1 MTGSARR
8 RSPGARPVNH
18 HRLVGA
24 LLVGLVAL
32 VAGCGTPPQEDTTQ
46 RLTAAIPGDPV
57 SLDWGLNT
65 EALTID
71 IAQNIFEPLFAAD
84 RTWQPKPMLADG
96 YTLTEGN
103 TVYTI
108 PIRRDVTFQ
117 NGQPMGAADVVASL
131 NRWFIISGQAQLIK
145 SALRGVQVLDP
156 YTVQVRFDRPQRSFI
171 PDLASLVQPCIV
183 LPAAIAE
190 AAGAKPLTDAQI
202 IGTGPYQLERFV
214 HGQYVD
220 LRRFPG
226 YRSRT
231 EDWGGLNG
239 RKVARIPQLR
249 FRVVT
254 DSTVRLN
261 GLSTGQWQYAQ
272 SLDSD
277 FYDLITGNTELTGLP
292 ERSSL
297 IEFLLINSGAG
308 PFRSLAAR
316 QGLNQLLDK
325 RALAEATLGPA
336 KLWEPLTGQFAFP
349 DDAAMYSTAGM
360 DTYRA
365 HDPAKASQLLSSAG
379 VGPNS
384 PIRILTTHTY
394 PNYYQMAVVVQ
405 SELRS
410 IGISAQLQVYD
421 FPTMVSKLSS
431 DPGSWDLSMTSFA
444 GEIMAPTQ
452 VLFLTPKWPGGY
464 RSAAMDAAIAQYEAS
479 ADDAAAKAAIDRI
492 QAVVW
497 QEVPDIGIGK
507 QVKLDAVTHQVR
519 DYQNFVGQGFWN
531 AYLAPARTAD

>member
-1 MTGSARR
+1 VT
-8 RSPGARPVNH
+8 RP
-18 HRLVGA
+18 RIVGA
-24 LLVGLVAL
+24 LLVGLAVL
-32 VAGCGTPPQEDTTQ
+32 LAGCGAPAPEDSTQ

-65 EALTID
+65 DALTID

-84 RTWQPKPMLADG
+84 RSWQPRPMLADG
-96 YTLTEGN
+96 YTLTDAN
-103 TVYTI
+103 SVYTI
-108 PIRRDVTFQ
+108 PLRHDVTFH
-117 NGQPMGAADVVASL
+117 NGQPMTAADVVASL
-131 NRWFIISGQAQLIK
+131 DRWFAISGQAQLIK
-145 SALRGVQVLDP
+145 SALRGVSALDP
-156 YTVQVRFDRPQRSFI
+156 YTVRVAFDRPVRSFI

-183 LPAAIAE
+183 LPASIAR
-190 AAGAKPLTDAQI
+190 AAGKKPLTDAEI
-202 IGTGPYQLERFV
+202 IGTGPYQLDRFV

-226 YRSRT
+226 YHSRT

-272 SLDSD
+272 SLDNDS
-277 FYDLITGNTELTGLP
+277 YDLITGNTELTALP

-316 QGLNQLLDK
+316 QGLNLLLDK
-325 RALAEATLGPA
+325 RGLAEATLGPA
-336 KLWEPLTGQFAFP
+336 KLWEPQTGQFAFP
-349 DDAAMYSTAGM
+349 DDTAMYSTAGM

-365 HDPAKASQLLSSAG
+365 HDPVRAKQLLNSAG
-379 VGPNS
+379 IGENT

-410 IGISAQLQVYD
+410 VGISAQLQVYD
-421 FPTMVSKLSS
+421 FPTMISKLSS

-464 RSAAMDAAIAQYEAS
+464 RSAAMDAAIARYEAS
-479 ADDAAAKAAIDRI
+479 ADDTAAKAAVDEI
-492 QAVVW
+492 QSVVW
-497 QEVPDIGIGK
+497 REVPDIGIGK
-507 QVKLDAVTHQVR
+507 QVKLDAVTRQVK

-531 AYLAPARTAD
+531 AYLAPAQAED